1 MTEIKNTKITADIT
15 SSSDKEQVE
24 YATFW
29 GQLKGN
35 LEKQTDLSNVLGA
48 IKRSIND
55 LSTKYLRKQDKLT
68 PGDNI
73 VIEKNSEDDL
83 VINGPT
89 HTSQLV
95 NDGNGDASSEGLF
108 IPFTTLPE
116 VEEAL
121 EPIKTDISALEESDA
136 IINETLETKQN
147 NLIAGDGI
155 ELVDDTISVKLGSVP
170 GDGNLTIK
178 KNGVAIGT
186 FNANQATDTEVNIEV
201 KELPNIES
209 QYDGKFLGVKN
220 QTWTMMN
227 IDNPVPEFNSGDNG
241 KVLSVKDDQLTWDGL
256 SDSVLHVTA
265 TLSKNGTPEIDKD
278 FFEIST
284 AINNGK
290 IVIVKLS
297 QTGELMYLSKSRS
310 FTENDEMK
318 LEFTFSNLEFNS
330 NSDYSLIAD
339 YIVLIIG
346 YNNSTSSTYG
356 SFTRIPLNI
365 ERR

>member
-1 MTEIKNTKITADIT
+1 MTEVKNTKITADIT

-24 YATFW
+24 YVTFW

-83 VINGPT
+83 VISGPT
-89 HTSQLV
+89 HTSQLI
-95 NDGNGDASSEGLF
+95 NDGNGDASSEGLI
-108 IPFTTLPE
+108 IPFTTLPD

-147 NLIAGDGI
+147 NLTAGEGI
-155 ELVDDTISVKLGSVP
+155 ELVDDIISVNLSSML

-178 KNGVAIGT
+178 KNGVTIGT
-186 FNANQATDTEVNIEV
+186 FNANQANDTEVNIEYSSS
-201 KELPNIES
+201 E
-209 QYDGKFLGVKN
+209 
-220 QTWTMMN
+220 
-227 IDNPVPEFNSGDNG
+227 
-241 KVLSVKDDQLTWDGL
+241 VLL
-256 SDSVLHVTA
+256 VTA
-265 TLSKNGTPEIDKD
+265 TITSGEPTLDVD
-278 FFEIST
+278 FFEISK
-284 AINNGK
+284 AISEDK
-290 IVIVKLS
+290 AVIVKVS
-297 QTGELMYLSKSRS
+297 TTNEYMYLGKSRS
-310 FTENDEMK
+310 YTQDNVRK
-318 LEFTFSNLEFNS
+318 SEFTFSNLEFNS
-330 NSDYSLIAD
+330 SNIDSLVAD

-346 YNNSTSSTYG
+346 YNHSTNSTYS
-356 SFTRIPLNI
+356 SFTRIPLSI
-365 ERR
+365 SKR

>member
-24 YATFW
+24 YVTFW

-48 IKRSIND
+48 IKRSVND

-83 VINGPT
+83 VISGPT

-209 QYDGKFLGVKN
+209 QYEGKVLGVKN
-220 QTWTMMN
+220 QVWTMVNSPSEVLLATMTLTGGEPVLDIDFSN
-227 IDNPVPEFNSGDNG
+227 ISNAVSE
-241 KVLSVKDDQLTWDGL
+241 
-256 SDSVLHVTA
+256 
-265 TLSKNGTPEIDKD
+265 
-278 FFEIST
+278 
-284 AINNGK
+284 GK
-290 IVIVKLS
+290 IVVVKVDA
-297 QTGELMYLSKSRS
+297 TGEYMYLSKNRS
-310 FTENDEMK
+310 YTEDNVRK

-330 NSDYSLIAD
+330 NSDSLIAD
-339 YIVLIIG
+339 YIVLIMG

-356 SFTRIPLNI
+356 SFTRIPLTI
-365 ERR
+365 TKR

>member
-15 SSSDKEQVE
+15 SNSDKEQVE
-24 YATFW
+24 YVTFW

-35 LEKQTDLSNVLGA
+35 LEKQTDLSNVLSV

-83 VINGPT
+83 VISGPT

-95 NDGNGDASSEGLF
+95 NDGNGDVSSEGLF
-108 IPFTTLPE
+108 IPFTTLPD

-155 ELVDDTISVKLGSVP
+155 ELVDNTISVKLGSVP
-170 GDGNLTIK
+170 GDGNLIIK

-186 FNANQATDTEVNIEV
+186 FNANQAVDTEVNIEV
-201 KELPNIES
+201 
-209 QYDGKFLGVKN
+209 
-220 QTWTMMN
+220 
-227 IDNPVPEFNSGDNG
+227 PVPEFNSLDNG
-241 KVLSVKDDQLTWDGL
+241 KVLTVKDDQIVWNEL
-256 SDSVLHVTA
+256 SDNILYVNVTI
-265 TLSKNGTPEIDKD
+265 TNGTPEIDKE
-278 FFEIST
+278 FFEISN
-284 AINNGK
+284 AIRNGK
-290 IVIVKLS
+290 IVIIKL
-297 QTGELMYLSKSRS
+297 TKTNEYMYLSKSRS
-310 FTENDEMK
+310 LDEDGNMK
-318 LEFTFSNLEFNS
+318 SEFIFSNFEFNS
-330 NSDYSLIAD
+330 SPNNLLVVD
-339 YIVLIIG
+339 YIMLTIG
-346 YNNSTSSTYG
+346 WSYTPGTMYSSFSRT
-356 SFTRIPLNI
+356 PLSI
-365 ERR
+365 TKR

>member
-24 YATFW
+24 YVTFW

-35 LEKQTDLSNVLGA
+35 LEKQTDLSNVLGV
-48 IKRSIND
+48 IKRSVND

-68 PGDNI
+68 PGKNI
-73 VIEKNSEDDL
+73 TIEENSEGDL
-83 VINGPT
+83 VIDGPI

-95 NDGNGDASSEGLF
+95 NDGNGDVSSEGLF
-108 IPFTTLPE
+108 IPFTTLPD

-186 FNANQATDTEVNIEV
+186 FNANQAVDTEVNIEV
-201 KELPNIES
+201 
-209 QYDGKFLGVKN
+209 
-220 QTWTMMN
+220 
-227 IDNPVPEFNSGDNG
+227 PVPEFNSLDNG
-241 KVLSVKDDQLTWDGL
+241 KVLTVKDDQIVWNEL
-256 SDSVLHVTA
+256 SDNILYVNVTI
-265 TLSKNGTPEIDKD
+265 TNGTPEIDKE
-278 FFEIST
+278 FFEISN
-284 AINNGK
+284 AIRNGK
-290 IVIVKLS
+290 IVIIKL
-297 QTGELMYLSKSRS
+297 TKTNEYMYLSKSRS
-310 FTENDEMK
+310 LDEDGNMK
-318 LEFTFSNLEFNS
+318 SEFIFSNFEFNS
-330 NSDYSLIAD
+330 SPNNLLVVD
-339 YIVLIIG
+339 YIMLTIG
-346 YNNSTSSTYG
+346 WSYTPGTMYSSFSRT
-356 SFTRIPLNI
+356 PLSI
-365 ERR
+365 TKR

>member
-1 MTEIKNTKITADIT
+1 MTEVKNTKITADIT

-24 YATFW
+24 YVTFW

-83 VINGPT
+83 IISGPT

-95 NDGNGDASSEGLF
+95 NDGNGDTSSEGLF
-108 IPFTTLPE
+108 IPYVTLPE

-201 KELPNIES
+201 KELPNIET

-241 KVLSVKDDQLTWDGL
+241 KVLSIKGDQLIWDGL
-256 SDSVLHVTA
+256 SDSVLHVNA
-265 TLSKNGTPEIDKD
+265 TITNGTPEIDKD
-278 FFEIST
+278 FFEILN
-284 AINNGK
+284 AIRNGK
-290 IVIVKLS
+290 IVIIKL
-297 QTGELMYLSKSRS
+297 TKTNEYMYLSKSRS
-310 FTENDEMK
+310 LDEDGNMK
-318 LEFTFSNLEFNS
+318 SEFIFSNFEFNS
-330 NSDYSLIAD
+330 SPNNLLVVD
-339 YIVLIIG
+339 YIMLTIG
-346 YNNSTSSTYG
+346 WSYTPGTMYSSFSRT
-356 SFTRIPLNI
+356 PLSI
-365 ERR
+365 TKR

>member
-1 MTEIKNTKITADIT
+1 MTEVKNTKVTANVT
-15 SSSDKEQVE
+15 SSSDSEQVE
-24 YATFW
+24 YVTFW
-29 GQLKGN
+29 GQLKGD
-35 LEKQTDLSNVLGA
+35 LEKQTDLSKVLGA
-48 IKRSIND
+48 IKRSVSD

-68 PGDNI
+68 PGNNI
-73 VIEKNSEDDL
+73 TIEKDSEDDL

-227 IDNPVPEFNSGDNG
+227 IDNLVPEFNSGDNG
-241 KVLSVKDDQLTWDGL
+241 KVLSVKDDQLTWDTL
-256 SDSVLHVTA
+256 SENVLYVNA
-265 TLSKNGTPEIDKD
+265 TLTNETPEIDKD
-278 FFEIST
+278 FFEISN
-284 AINNGK
+284 AIDNGK
-290 IVIVKLS
+290 IVIAKLT
-297 QTGELMYLSKSRS
+297 QTNEYMYLSKSRS
-310 FTENDEMK
+310 FTENDDMK
-318 LEFTFSNLEFNS
+318 LEFTFSNLEFNN
-330 NSDYSLIAD
+330 NSDNSLVAD
-339 YIVLIIG
+339 YITLIIG
-346 YNNSTSSTYG
+346 WSYTSGIMYS
-356 SFTRIPLNI
+356 SFTRTPLSIPK
-365 ERR
+365 R